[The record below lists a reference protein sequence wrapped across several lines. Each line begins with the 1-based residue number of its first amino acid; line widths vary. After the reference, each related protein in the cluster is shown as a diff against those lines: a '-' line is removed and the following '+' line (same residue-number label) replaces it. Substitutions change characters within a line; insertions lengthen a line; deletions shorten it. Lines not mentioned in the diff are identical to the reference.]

1 MISNSHLMTTFWQ
14 ALHSLFQDIFAK
26 RGCILLPTGSRC
38 SVMCRN
44 MYCTILKSKMTTCLC
59 FSTWNTYYGHEHSRS
74 QPLCPPDPNL
84 FRYCTHLAPR
94 IESTLCFISF
104 VFVSLIWESFFYH
117 EEFLGPL
124 SGSSMACLHDMRFQT
139 KHIVIVIL
147 LANF

>member
-14 ALHSLFQDIFAK
+14 ALHSLFQDIFAQ
-26 RGCILLPTGSRC
+26 RDCIQLSTGSRC

-59 FSTWNTYYGHEHSRS
+59 FSTWNTYYGRQHSRS

-84 FRYCTHLAPR
+84 FRYCTHLAPK
-94 IESTLCFISF
+94 IESNLCFVSF

-117 EEFLGPL
+117 EEFLGPV
-124 SGSSMACLHDMRFQT
+124 SGSSMAYLHEMRFQT

-147 LANF
+147 LTDF